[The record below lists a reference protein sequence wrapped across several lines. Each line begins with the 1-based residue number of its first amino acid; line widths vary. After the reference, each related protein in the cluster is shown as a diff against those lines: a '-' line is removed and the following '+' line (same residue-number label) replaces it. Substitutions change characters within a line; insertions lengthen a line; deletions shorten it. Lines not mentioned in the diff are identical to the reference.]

1 MKFTFNK
8 KEYELIVMNVAG
20 SRLYGNATSESDWDY
35 RGVFIAAN
43 SDKLGLIDHVEQ
55 LGGETGKGKSG
66 ELLYNSLSEAGLKLE
81 ETDDVVLY
89 EIKRFIELARDA
101 NPNILDTL
109 CHDQYSN
116 ANVYCNDQGHFLLSH
131 KQLFMTKKLKHTF
144 SGYAMSQ
151 LHKIK
156 NHNRWIE
163 KYPMSTLVLQML
175 VTHRNN
181 RRIDRTWVSDNF
193 GGRVA
198 SELFDDHI
206 FPALAIDKKLPTNM
220 SVDTFFKCHDVEYP
234 QFAFPKVDIVELKR
248 YMIPRMIDYVKAFDQ
263 KAKRLDLDAPF
274 EMSTENDIEVL
285 TIRDLLLESGS
296 FRALGGSIL
305 NIFTDGSG
313 IFDRQGSVKK
323 HPPEEVGDFVCS
335 IIIDK
340 DRYKADF
347 DEVSK
352 MWKWKI
358 ERNIARSV
366 LEDKH
371 GYDTKHASHLYR
383 LMIGAEHTLRDG
395 LFDPVL
401 TDDDLQMVK
410 DVRSGKYEY
419 DEIISYAKKSEEL
432 LNVLYES
439 STLPQ
444 KVDIHKINKLLLELQ
459 GVQSIKNT
467 NV

>member
-20 SRLYGNATSESDWDY
+20 SRLYGNATSKSDWDY
-35 RGVFIAAN
+35 RGVFIASNA
-43 SDKLGLIDHVEQ
+43 DKLGLIDRVEQ

-66 ELLYNSLSEAGLKLE
+66 EMLYDALIKAGLKLE
-81 ETDDVVLY
+81 VTDDIVLY
-89 EIKRFIELARDA
+89 EVKRFIELARDA
-101 NPNILDTL
+101 NPNILDAL
-109 CHDQYSN
+109 CHDPDSD
-116 ANVYCNDQGHFLLSH
+116 ANIYCNDNGAYLLKH

-156 NHNRWIE
+156 NHNRWLE
-163 KYPMSTLVLQML
+163 KFPMSTLVLQML

-181 RRIDRTWVSDNF
+181 HRINRTWVSDNF

-198 SELFDDHI
+198 AELFDNYI
-206 FPALAIDKKLPTNM
+206 TTAEVKKIM
-220 SVDTFFKCHDVEYP
+220 SVKTFFDCHDVDTD
-234 QFAFPKVDIVELKR
+234 FAFPKVDLEELKR
-248 YMIPRMIDYVKAFDQ
+248 YMIPRMVDYVKAFDQ
-263 KAKRLDLDAPF
+263 HAKRLDLDEAF
-274 EMSTENDIEVL
+274 EMTTGNDIEVL

-296 FRALGGSIL
+296 FRALGGSII
-305 NIFTDGSG
+305 NIFTNGSG

-358 ERNIARSV
+358 ERNVARSV
-366 LEDKH
+366 LEDKY
-371 GYDTKHASHLYR
+371 GYDTKYASHLYR
-383 LMIGAEHTLRDG
+383 LMIGAKHVLEDG

-401 TDDDLQMVK
+401 TDEDLQIVK
-410 DVRSGKYEY
+410 DVRAGKYTY
-419 DEIISYAKKSEEL
+419 DEIIEYADKSDKS
-432 LNVLYES
+432 LNGLYNT

-444 KVDIHKINKLLLELQ
+444 KVDMHKINNLLLELQ
-459 GVQSIKNT
+459 GV
-467 NV
+467 

>member
-1 MKFTFNK
+1 MKFKFNN

-20 SRLYGNATSESDWDY
+20 SRLYGNSTPESDWDY
-35 RGVFIAAN
+35 RGVFIASN
-43 SDKLGLIDHVEQ
+43 RDKLGLIDHVEQ

-66 ELLYNSLSEAGLKLE
+66 ELLYKALIKAGLKLE

-89 EIKRFIELARDA
+89 EVKRFVELARDA
-101 NPNILDTL
+101 NPNILDSL
-109 CHDQYSN
+109 CHNYLSD
-116 ANVYCNDQGHFLLSH
+116 ANVYYNSTGEHLLRH
-131 KQLFMTKKLKHTF
+131 KFLFMTKKLKHTF

-163 KYPMSTLVLQML
+163 KYPITTLVLQML
-175 VTHRNN
+175 VEHRSNN
-181 RRIDRTWVSDNF
+181 RIDYTWVADNF

-198 SELFDDHI
+198 SEI
-206 FPALAIDKKLPTNM
+206 FNDNKVSVNKNVM
-220 SVDTFFKCHDVEYP
+220 SVDTFFTCHDVEYP
-234 QFAFPKVDIVELKR
+234 QFAFPKVDIKELKS

-263 KAKRLDLDAPF
+263 HAKRLDLDEQF
-274 EMSTENDIEVL
+274 EMTTGNDIEVL

-296 FRALGGSIL
+296 FRALGGSII
-305 NIFTDGSG
+305 NIFTNGSG

-340 DRYKADF
+340 DKYKADF

-358 ERNIARSV
+358 ERNISRSV
-366 LEDKH
+366 LEDKF

-395 LFDPVL
+395 EFDPVL
-401 TDDDLQMVK
+401 TGEDLQRVK
-410 DVRSGKYEY
+410 DVRAGKY
-419 DEIISYAKKSEEL
+419 SYEDILLYADASEL
-432 LNVLYES
+432 LLKELS
-439 STLPQ
+439 LESTLPQ
-444 KVDIHKINKLLLELQ
+444 KVDIHKINNLLLELQ
-459 GVQSIKNT
+459 GV
-467 NV
+467 

>member
-1 MKFTFNK
+1 MKFKFNN

-20 SRLYGNATSESDWDY
+20 SRLYGNSTLESDWDY
-35 RGVFIAAN
+35 RGVFIASN
-43 SDKLGLIDHVEQ
+43 RDKLGLIDHVEQ

-66 ELLYNSLSEAGLKLE
+66 ELLYKALSEAGLKLE

-89 EIKRFIELARDA
+89 EVKRFVELARDA

-109 CHDQYSN
+109 CHNYLSDD
-116 ANVYCNDQGHFLLSH
+116 NVYYNGQGEHLLRH
-131 KQLFMTKKLKHTF
+131 KFLFMTKKLKHTF

-163 KYPMSTLVLQML
+163 KYPMTTLVLQML
-175 VTHRNN
+175 VTHRDNG
-181 RRIDRTWVSDNF
+181 RIDKTWISDNF

-198 SELFDDHI
+198 SELMECAPDRVV
-206 FPALAIDKKLPTNM
+206 TNM
-220 SVDTFFKCHDVEYP
+220 STNVFFKCHDVNYP
-234 QFAFPKVDIVELKR
+234 QYKFPKVDIGELKS

-263 KAKRLDLDAPF
+263 HAKRLDLDEQF
-274 EMSTENDIEVL
+274 EMTTGNDIEVL
-285 TIRDLLLESGS
+285 TIRDLLEESGS
-296 FRALGGSIL
+296 FRALGGSII
-305 NIFTDGSG
+305 NIFTNGSG

-358 ERNIARSV
+358 ERNPDRSV
-366 LEDKH
+366 LEDKF

-395 LFDPVL
+395 EFDPVL
-401 TDDDLQMVK
+401 TGDDLQRVK
-410 DVRSGKYEY
+410 DVRAGKYTYE
-419 DEIISYAKKSEEL
+419 EILLYADASEL
-432 LNVLYES
+432 LLKELMFE

-444 KVDIHKINKLLLELQ
+444 KVDIHKINNLLLELQ
-459 GVQSIKNT
+459 GV
-467 NV
+467 